1 MKISKSPLDYFFSN
15 LTKPRM
21 HKEENNSLHIEIEE
35 LPKSYNKEALDSRLT
50 RLESENFKLREKL
63 WKLQYRGTFP
73 IAIALIS
80 TGCISLLFSFLL
92 NVTTLTFIGLGLT
105 LWGLVIFYISES
117 KTVPEAVVNKLSFS
131 MLKSIGNIV
140 TGMKHK
146 GKAIFLYAKNL
157 NGLNQGYV
165 FFSYKESQIPSYNE
179 LDDERIFYYDPKG
192 IFIPAPSNGLVEMC
206 EDQLGVD
213 FATVDFAFLQQHLPK
228 LMIENLRLVDDLTV
242 EETDGIATIRF
253 SGVSC
258 VNLCKSVSMNIKNG
272 NQLGCPLCS
281 AFALMISKVSNA
293 PININNTVLINGDTV
308 QSTYTKIDI

>member
-21 HKEENNSLHIEIEE
+21 LKEENNSLHIEIDE
-35 LPKSYNKEALDSRLT
+35 LPKSYNKEVLNSKLT
-50 RLESENFKLREKL
+50 HLESENFKLREKL
-63 WKLQYRGTFP
+63 WKLQYRSTFP
-73 IAIALIS
+73 IAIALLS
-80 TGCISLLFSFLL
+80 TGCISLLFSFVL

-131 MLKSIGNIV
+131 MLKSIGNII
-140 TGMKHK
+140 TGMEHK

-157 NGLNQGYV
+157 DGLNQGYV

-179 LDDERIFYYDPKG
+179 LYKERIFYYNPKG
-192 IFIPAPSNGLVEMC
+192 ILIPAPSNGLVEIC
-206 EDQLGVD
+206 ENKLSVD
-213 FATVDFAFLQQHLPK
+213 FATVDFAFLQKHLPK
-228 LMIENLRLVDDLTV
+228 LMIENLRLVDDLAV
-242 EETDGIATIRF
+242 VETDGIATIRF
-253 SGVSC
+253 SGASC
-258 VNLCKSVSMNIKNG
+258 VNLCKSISMNIKNG

-281 AFALMISKVSNA
+281 AFALIISKVSNA
-293 PININNTVLINGDTV
+293 PINIKDTVLINGDTI